1 MSGHRAQTHVG
12 MQETTNRRHDAATT
26 LLLAAVSG
34 IVFVPQLAT
43 NPEDFPAG
51 LNPVW
56 LALLLSAA
64 PVAAFVLT
72 RRRGPVGPAQLAV
85 VSLSQLAITV
95 ALVRLDV
102 WLDVRSGY
110 LTAGSGDAA
119 MAYGISFVLSFIV
132 GALLA
137 VLVNV
142 GAGVGGR
149 RLLVLHDRDGGRRCT
164 GPKRTRHA
172 VEELA
177 DPGNGRE

>member
-12 MQETTNRRHDAATT
+12 VQATTNRRHDAATT

-43 NPEDFPAG
+43 NPEDLSAG
-51 LNPVW
+51 LNLVW

-72 RRRGPVGPAQLAV
+72 RRRGPLGPVQMEV
-85 VSLSQLAITV
+85 VSLSQIGITV
-95 ALVRLDV
+95 ALVRLDT

-119 MAYGISFVLSFIV
+119 MAYGFGFVLSLIV

-137 VLVNV
+137 VLLVV
-142 GAGVGGR
+142 GAGAGGR
-149 RLLVLHDRDGGRRCT
+149 RRQRKPALRAG
-164 GPKRTRHA
+164 
-172 VEELA
+172 A
-177 DPGNGRE
+177 DETQS